1 MEDAHFVL
9 RVGDYPERIF
19 AIQTTAN
26 IFPMM
31 GLRAALGRTLSSS
44 ENQSGH
50 ENVAVLS
57 DAIWRGRFGS
67 DRTILGKSI
76 VLDGR
81 NYQVVGVLADNAQFS
96 LGYPQTP
103 DIWVPLPLAAD
114 PARNTGRL
122 EMVALK
128 KFRHAGPSFSDLLP
142 YAGLVDNGILLLKD
156 GYESDVPDAR

>member
-1 MEDAHFVL
+1 SLVQAFLLRPLPYPDAGRLVVVWEQLRVLGIDRFPAPVRDFVDYKNENRVFDDMGAVEDAHFVL

-96 LGYPQTP
+96 
-103 DIWVPLPLAAD
+103 
-114 PARNTGRL
+114 
-122 EMVALK
+122 
-128 KFRHAGPSFSDLLP
+128 
-142 YAGLVDNGILLLKD
+142 
-156 GYESDVPDAR
+156 